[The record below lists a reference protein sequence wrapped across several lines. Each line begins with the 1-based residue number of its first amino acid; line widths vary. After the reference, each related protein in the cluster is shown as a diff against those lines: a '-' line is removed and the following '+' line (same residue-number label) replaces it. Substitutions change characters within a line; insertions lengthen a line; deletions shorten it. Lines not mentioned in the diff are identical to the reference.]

1 MLEKS
6 ENRAGCEFRYVSL
19 LPPSRYDRRTTYRM
33 RITSSSASSC
43 ASPIAAYSC
52 SSSAR
57 CQQSHIDPD
66 QYFGP
71 PPCYG
76 LSLFSPAQEKSD
88 VAWHSARKLEDAGS
102 QPETMRPQIPFP
114 PDTHVGCFA
123 AQCCRSI
130 GVLPRTPF
138 PRFLPLGV
146 PGASDRASFRPKRD
160 GQSAVPPR
168 DAVAPR
174 QHGDR
179 PPDAGFFTRVI
190 RHKLPKICR
199 HRSGSSGSSPAGP
212 DLLDPG
218 YGRYAAQAS
227 RWRPSGRRCRLATS
241 CPPRAL

>member
-19 LPPSRYDRRTTYRM
+19 LRRSRCGRRTTYRM

-66 QYFGP
+66 QYFEP
-71 PPCYG
+71 PPGYG

-88 VAWHSARKLEDAGS
+88 VAWHSARKLEDASS

-138 PRFLPLGV
+138 PALCRLVCLVHQTAPAFVRNVMVNQRCHLETLLLRGSTAIVLPM
-146 PGASDRASFRPKRD
+146 
-160 GQSAVPPR
+160 
-168 DAVAPR
+168 
-174 QHGDR
+174 
-179 PPDAGFFTRVI
+179 
-190 RHKLPKICR
+190 
-199 HRSGSSGSSPAGP
+199 
-212 DLLDPG
+212 
-218 YGRYAAQAS
+218 QAS
-227 RWRPSGRRCRLATS
+227 S
-241 CPPRAL
+241 RA